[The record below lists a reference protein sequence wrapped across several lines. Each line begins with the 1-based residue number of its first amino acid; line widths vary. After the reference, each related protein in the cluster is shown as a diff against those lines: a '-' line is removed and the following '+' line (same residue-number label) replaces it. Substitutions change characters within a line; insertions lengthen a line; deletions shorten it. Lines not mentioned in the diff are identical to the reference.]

1 MADLPAR
8 IDRAA
13 LDRIIRRAAEL
24 QTGEHEVGDAM
35 TEDQVLALGRDVG
48 IPARYLQQALI
59 EERVRTTPADS
70 RWLDRMPSAP
80 RPSPPT
86 ASSWARRNGTRRC
99 CSSGWTQQEHLVVQR
114 HQGGRISWEQ
124 MGGFQA
130 ALRASAAALSGGA
143 RAMLGKAGVVRAS
156 ITPLESGY
164 CHVQL
169 GADLRMTRGAYI
181 GGGAAFVSVGAAAT
195 AVLAVLG
202 AFPLVL
208 LLPLPAAMAAGY
220 AVTRPYAGV
229 AERTRLGLERALD
242 QLERRGSRSQAE
254 LPPERNSMITSLV
267 QEVRK
272 ALKP

>member
-13 LDRIIRRAAEL
+13 LERIIQRAAEL
-24 QTGEHEVGDAM
+24 QTAEHDIGDDL

-59 EERVRTTPADS
+59 EEQVRSEPLES
-70 RWLDRMPSAP
+70 RWLDRAVGRGTVSAD
-80 RPSPPT
+80 RVVLGS
-86 ASSWARRNGTRRC
+86 ADLQEHMLLEFMERN
-99 CSSGWTQQEHLVVQR
+99 EHLVVQR
-114 HQGGRISWEQ
+114 HQGGRITWEQ
-124 MGGFQA
+124 MGGWQGELRKMA
-130 ALRASAAALSGGA
+130 AGLTGGA
-143 RAMLGKAGVVRAS
+143 RAMLGKAGVIAAT

-164 CHVQL
+164 SHVHL
-169 GADLRMTRGAYI
+169 SADLRGTRGAFI
-181 GGGAAFVSVGAAAT
+181 GGAAAFASVGAAAT
-195 AVLAVLG
+195 VVLGVLG

-208 LLPLPAAMAAGY
+208 LLPLPAALAAGY
-220 AVTRPYAGV
+220 GVTRPYAGV

-242 QLERRGSRSQAE
+242 QLERRGARPDRE
-254 LPPERNSMITSLV
+254 LPSTRNSMITSIV